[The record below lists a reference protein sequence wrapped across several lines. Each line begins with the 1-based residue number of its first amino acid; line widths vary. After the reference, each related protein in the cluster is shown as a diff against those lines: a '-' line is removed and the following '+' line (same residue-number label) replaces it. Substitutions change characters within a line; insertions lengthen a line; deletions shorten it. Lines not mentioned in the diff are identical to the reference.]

1 MARFLFCSFALVLLY
16 PSGIDMYLVGLP
28 HIARDLGASEA
39 QLHIAFSAYLAGM
52 ASSMVF
58 AGKIADKAGRQP
70 VAIAGAIV
78 FALASLL
85 CSQAQN
91 STVFLTGRFI
101 QGIGAGGCYVVAFA
115 ILRDTLS
122 AQRRAK
128 VLSMLNGITCIIPVL
143 APVVG
148 YLIMLK
154 FPWQSLFWT
163 MAAMGAL
170 VFVLSIA
177 VLKETHPGSQN
188 TGHTAT
194 IHPAEKL
201 LNRFFLS
208 RLTVTTLSV
217 AVILTYVNVSPVLL
231 METMGFDR
239 GEYST
244 VMALTAMVSMAVSF
258 STPFALNIFR
268 QRTLMLTSQVLF
280 LAAGAILAT
289 ASSHAVMLVG
299 ITLICAGFSV
309 GFGVAMSQ
317 ALGPFSLRAG
327 VASSVLRIAQV
338 CGSSLWIWL
347 AAVIGLNALN
357 MLIGVLIGC
366 SVTKAAKRMN
376 VTPSA
381 VSKSLAKLRD
391 WFDDPLFVKTPLGLL
406 PTPLTVSLEQ
416 DLADWM
422 QIGNQILDKFH
433 HDSPGGLT
441 FVLAAETPL
450 MLIRFNTLLEQ
461 VNQRYPQATVK
472 MRQWDYDSLDAITR
486 GEVDLGF
493 TGRETHPRSRE
504 LLKLMPWF
512 IDYEILFSDRP
523 CVYLREDHP
532 ALQQEWNLETFLR
545 YPHISIFW
553 ERSDTWAL
561 DEVLKEMGRDRT
573 IAMSLPGFEQ
583 AMFMAAQPGHHY
595 IATAPHYC
603 HHYNELHQR
612 KLIAL
617 PIPIDEEQADKLT
630 VPFTLIWHKRNS
642 HNPKILWLRET
653 IKALYGA
660 SDPIFA

>member
-1 MARFLFCSFALVLLY
+1 MKKPISSL
-16 PSGIDMYLVGLP
+16 
-28 HIARDLGASEA
+28 DLN
-39 QLHIAFSAYLAGM
+39 L
-52 ASSMVF
+52 
-58 AGKIADKAGRQP
+58 
-70 VAIAGAIV
+70 
-78 FALASLL
+78 LL
-85 CSQAQN
+85 CLQ
-91 STVFLTGRFI
+91 
-101 QGIGAGGCYVVAFA
+101 
-115 ILRDTLS
+115 
-122 AQRRAK
+122 
-128 VLSMLNGITCIIPVL
+128 
-143 APVVG
+143 
-148 YLIMLK
+148 
-154 FPWQSLFWT
+154 
-163 MAAMGAL
+163 
-170 VFVLSIA
+170 
-177 VLKETHPGSQN
+177 
-188 TGHTAT
+188 
-194 IHPAEKL
+194 L
-201 LNRFFLS
+201 LLQER
-208 RLTVTTLSV
+208 
-217 AVILTYVNVSPVLL
+217 
-231 METMGFDR
+231 
-239 GEYST
+239 
-244 VMALTAMVSMAVSF
+244 
-258 STPFALNIFR
+258 
-268 QRTLMLTSQVLF
+268 
-280 LAAGAILAT
+280 
-289 ASSHAVMLVG
+289 
-299 ITLICAGFSV
+299 
-309 GFGVAMSQ
+309 
-317 ALGPFSLRAG
+317 
-327 VASSVLRIAQV
+327 
-338 CGSSLWIWL
+338 
-347 AAVIGLNALN
+347 
-357 MLIGVLIGC
+357 

-561 DEVLKEMGRDRT
+561 DEVLKEMGRERT

-612 KLIAL
+612 
-617 PIPIDEEQADKLT
+617 
-630 VPFTLIWHKRNS
+630 S
-642 HNPKILWLRET
+642 
-653 IKALYGA
+653 
-660 SDPIFA
+660 